1 MITIDHTIK
10 EPSSLGFLY
19 SPTDECIGEIE
30 NELQLYDVQ
39 IQICTQ
45 NLDGY
50 YIKWKDERLDIRNN
64 GEISKWPENFCDKLS
79 VHLLNFIV
87 HAWQSKVKNLQ
98 FSMKQIALGDIHGE
112 KTKQHYQKCEEIFA
126 IFDELSL

>member
-39 IQICTQ
+39 IQICKQ
-45 NLDGY
+45 NVDGY
-50 YIKWKDERLDIRNN
+50 YIKWKDERLDITND
-64 GEISKWPENFCDKLS
+64 GQVTKWPVNYCDQTLGAFAELHHARMAKRGQKSPIQIDEDRCWRHSEETKNEND
-79 VHLLNFIV
+79 
-87 HAWQSKVKNLQ
+87 
-98 FSMKQIALGDIHGE
+98 
-112 KTKQHYQKCEEIFA
+112 
-126 IFDELSL
+126 

>member
-19 SPTDECIGEIE
+19 SPTDECLGEIE

-39 IQICTQ
+39 IQICKQ

-50 YIKWKDERLDIRNN
+50 YIVWHGHTINVDHDGNLSE
-64 GEISKWPENFCDKLS
+64 WPENYCD
-79 VHLLNFIV
+79 
-87 HAWQSKVKNLQ
+87 QSQGAFVELHRIRLEKKG
-98 FSMKQIALGDIHGE
+98 MKDPIPDSAFRNWRHTE
-112 KTKQHYQKCEEIFA
+112 SA
-126 IFDELSL
+126 

>member
-64 GEISKWPENFCDKLS
+64 GEISKWPENFCDQTQGAFVELHRARMAKQGKESPIPHEADLS
-79 VHLLNFIV
+79 WRH
-87 HAWQSKVKNLQ
+87 S
-98 FSMKQIALGDIHGE
+98 GE
-112 KTKQHYQKCEEIFA
+112 KTKNEN
-126 IFDELSL
+126 D